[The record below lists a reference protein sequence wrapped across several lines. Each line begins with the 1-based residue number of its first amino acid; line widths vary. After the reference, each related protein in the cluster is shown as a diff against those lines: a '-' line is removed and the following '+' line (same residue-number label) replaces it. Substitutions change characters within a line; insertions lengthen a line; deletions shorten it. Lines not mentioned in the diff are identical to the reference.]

1 MTLSTEIGNKYI
13 LMIHSALESN
23 EYYYLLIQSA
33 QIQLI
38 GTKPGMIN
46 SGKHLREANT
56 HAFPL
61 RNFD

>member
-1 MTLSTEIGNKYI
+1 
-13 LMIHSALESN
+13 MIHSALESN

-46 SGKHLREANT
+46 SGKHLRETNT